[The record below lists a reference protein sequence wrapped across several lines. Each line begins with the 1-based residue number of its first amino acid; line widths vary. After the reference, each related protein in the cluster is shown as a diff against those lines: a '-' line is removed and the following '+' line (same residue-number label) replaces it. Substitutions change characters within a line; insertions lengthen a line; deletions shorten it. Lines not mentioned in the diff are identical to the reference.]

1 MSQFAI
7 DNQWTLFLDRD
18 GVINHEQHLGYVNT
32 WEEFSFYTGVEE
44 AIRIFAAH
52 FKYIIVITNQRGV
65 GKGITSFENLGL
77 IHRNMKVAISKSG
90 GRIDAIYFC
99 PDIDNSSPNR
109 KPQKGMAM
117 QAKYDFKDIDFTKSI
132 MVGNTY
138 SDMEFGRN
146 IGAKTIF
153 IPSTIKD
160 ADPADKRIDA
170 LFNSLYDFA
179 QSL

>member
-1 MSQFAI
+1 MSQFTI
-7 DNQWTLFLDRD
+7 DNNWTLFLDRD

-32 WEEFSFYTGVEE
+32 WDEFTFYAGVED
-44 AIRIFAAH
+44 AIKIFATH

-77 IHRNMKVAISKSG
+77 IHHNMKEAISNSG

-99 PDIDNSSPNR
+99 PDIDNASPNR
-109 KPQKGMAM
+109 KPQTGMAF

-132 MVGNTY
+132 MVGNTL

-146 IGAKTIF
+146 IGAKTVF
-153 IPSTIKD
+153 ISSTITD
-160 ADPADKRIDA
+160 VNPLDTRIDA
-170 LFNSLYDFA
+170 FFNSLYDFA

>member
-1 MSQFAI
+1 MSQFTI

-32 WEEFSFYTGVEE
+32 WEEFTFYAGVEE
-44 AIRIFAAH
+44 AIKIFTAH

-77 IHRNMKVAISKSG
+77 IHINMKEAISKSG

-109 KPQKGMAM
+109 KPQIGMAM

-132 MVGNTY
+132 MVGNTF

-153 IPSTIKD
+153 ISSTIKD
-160 ADPADKRIDA
+160 ADPSDKRIDA
-170 LFNSLYDFA
+170 VFNSLYDFA